1 MHFGHARLCVSVCP
15 SPHSHTTALTRF
27 YLEEWHGCPQV
38 VHYGADLQSV
48 HGFRCYDNS
57 AESEMSVS
65 ALTRSMPVSMAI
77 EA

>member
-48 HGFRCYDNS
+48 HGFRCCDNI
-57 AESEMSVS
+57 APTRNVSECLYSLYAWFLV
-65 ALTRSMPVSMAI
+65 
-77 EA
+77 